1 MPKDF
6 KTKFPATRIVL
17 DTTDIVIEKP
27 KNVIQQVASWS
38 SYKNCNTVKVII
50 GILPHGAVAFVSD
63 AYGGFAS
70 DKQVIERYALMKNEL
85 FLQKRFD
92 YGRQRTSCSRLV
104 CSKGPV
110 PLPVKKIVELDGL
123 EVLLKL
129 KALENKLKLQ
139 FLSKDC
145 SKFTSSCFRSE
156 VRAFRRFNSER
167 RHNLGIVL
175 SNKRSRRASIFK
187 LFELQHVEEVSE
199 WIPFS
204 REGSLKKPCCPKI
217 TITTV
222 PTIDQSSLE
231 FLYPLDSSSSE
242 PFSASRVSSED
253 LHRRFS
259 LTDVV
264 IHVSSNGNYAYDVV
278 DSKEGH
284 YSSSSPSS
292 NVKKTTIVL

>member
-27 KNVIQQVASWS
+27 KNVMQQVASWS

-70 DKQVIERYALMKNEL
+70 DKQN
-85 FLQKRFD
+85 
-92 YGRQRTSCSRLV
+92 GS
-104 CSKGPV
+104 
-110 PLPVKKIVELDGL
+110 
-123 EVLLKL
+123 
-129 KALENKLKLQ
+129 
-139 FLSKDC
+139 
-145 SKFTSSCFRSE
+145 
-156 VRAFRRFNSER
+156 
-167 RHNLGIVL
+167 
-175 SNKRSRRASIFK
+175 
-187 LFELQHVEEVSE
+187 
-199 WIPFS
+199 PFS